1 MAIKK
6 TELYSSLW
14 ASCDELRGGM
24 DASQYKDYVLT
35 MLFMKYVSDKYKGDP
50 YGMIVVPE
58 GASYDDMIAAKN
70 DKEIGD
76 KINKIIAAL
85 AEENDLKGVID
96 VADFND
102 EDKLGKGKD
111 MVDRLT
117 KLVGIFQGL
126 DLSSNRAG
134 GDDLLGDAYEYLMR
148 HFATESGKSKGQ
160 FYTPSEVSQI
170 LAMVVGIKE
179 DTPQD
184 ATAYDPTCGSGS
196 LLLKASDQA
205 MRGLTLYGQEM
216 DNATS
221 ALARMNMILHNN
233 TTANIWKGNTLAEP
247 RWTGGEGKDAPD
259 QLKTFDFAVA
269 NPPFSN
275 KNWTSGLTPEND
287 LYNRFTWGIP
297 PEKNG
302 DYTFLLHIIKSLKST
317 GKGAVIL
324 PHGVLFRGNAE
335 ATIRENL
342 IKQGYIKG
350 IIGLPANLFYG
361 TGIPAC
367 IIVIDKEHAQKAVTN
382 FNENDAELPTV
393 SGRPIFMID
402 ASKGFIKDG
411 NKNRLRSQDI
421 HKIVDVFNKG
431 LELERY
437 SRLVEID
444 EIAANDYN
452 LNIPRY
458 IDSSEPEDLHDL
470 SAHLQGGIPNR
481 DIDALERYWQVFPS
495 IREKLFEPERE
506 GYSHAL
512 VEAMQVKNT
521 ILAHQE
527 FKDFA
532 ARSLLPFKQW
542 IPEAKLR
549 DIKVGDNPKNFIFN
563 ISENLINSYANS
575 DLLSKYD
582 IYQILMDYWADI
594 MLDDVYVLVQD
605 DWKAGNRLRLL
616 LPVKDDKG
624 KNVYKEPHDFIL
636 NKSRYKGELI
646 PTPLVIA
653 KYFSAEQDHIDSL
666 KVSLEGVQSE
676 MQQLL
681 EEHGGEDMALE
692 LLTDGD
698 KKPNK
703 AVITNC
709 VFEWEETVV
718 NLLNRPLANSISA
731 KRTKLAN
738 SEQSLSEFENDPEH
752 KAVFSPLL
760 NNKGKLTKT
769 NVNKRIKA
777 IGELDTADELVTLN
791 KYINLS
797 NDVAAVKKELK
808 SLEAQKA
815 EFIARALELHGD
827 DENVESL
834 KIAYQ
839 YQSLSEKETQ
849 LNSEIKDAENT
860 LYQLLIDKYPTIPL
874 TEVKELI
881 VDDKWLA
888 TLQANIVAEIERVT
902 QQMANRVKQ
911 LEERYSTPLPTLSK
925 SVDDL
930 SDKVAGHLKAMGLE
944 W

>member
-35 MLFMKYVSDKYKGDP
+35 MLFMKYVSDKFKGDP
-50 YGMIVVPE
+50 YGMIVVPQ
-58 GASYDDMIAAKN
+58 GASYDDMVAAKG

-76 KINKIIAAL
+76 KINKIISAL

-102 EDKLGKGKD
+102 EDKLGKGKE
-111 MVDRLT
+111 MIDRLT

-126 DLSSNRAG
+126 DLTANRAA

-160 FYTPSEVSQI
+160 FYTPSEVSHI
-170 LAMVVGIKE
+170 LAKVVGITE
-179 DTPQD
+179 DTSQD
-184 ATAYDPTCGSGS
+184 ATVYDCACGSGS
-196 LLLKASDQA
+196 LLLKASDEA
-205 MRGLTLYGQEM
+205 PRGLSIFGQEM

-233 TTANIWKGNTLAEP
+233 ATAKIWKGNTLSDP
-247 RWTGGEGKDAPD
+247 QWKDAPN

-275 KNWTSGLTPEND
+275 KSWTSGLNPNED
-287 LYNRFTWGIP
+287 LYGRFTWGIP

-335 ATIRENL
+335 ANIRENL

-367 IIVIDKEHAQKAVTN
+367 IIIIDKEHAQKAVSK
-382 FNENDAELPTV
+382 FDEGDENLPKIT
-393 SGRPIFMID
+393 GRPIFMID

-431 LELERY
+431 ILLEGF
-437 SRLVEID
+437 SRLVPLD
-444 EIAANDYN
+444 AIAANDYN

-481 DIDALERYWQVFPS
+481 DIDALEHYWQVFPS
-495 IREKLFEPERE
+495 IRATLFKPARE
-506 GYSHAL
+506 GYSHGMI
-512 VEAMQVKNT
+512 EASKVKSS

-532 ARSLLPFKQW
+532 ARSLIPFKQW
-542 IPEAKLR
+542 IPQAKLKE
-549 DIKVGDNPKNFIFN
+549 IKVGDNPKSFIFN
-563 ISENLINSYANS
+563 ISENLLNAYANS

-582 IYQILMDYWADI
+582 IYQILMDYWADN
-594 MLDDVYVLVQD
+594 MQDDVYVLAQD
-605 DWKAGNRLRLL
+605 DWQAGNILRILV
-616 LPVKDDKG
+616 PMKDEKG
-624 KNVYKEPHDFIL
+624 KDKYQEQHDFVL
-636 NKSRYKGELI
+636 DKKRYKGELI
-646 PTPLVIA
+646 PAPLVI
-653 KYFSAEQDHIDSL
+653 KRYFSSEQARIDEL
-666 KVSLEGVQSE
+666 KAKFDTIQSE

-681 EEHGGEDMALE
+681 EEHGAEDMALE
-692 LLTDGD
+692 ALQDGD
-698 KKPNK
+698 KKPSK
-703 AVITNC
+703 AAITEC
-709 VFEWEETVV
+709 VLGWEEAVV
-718 NLLNRPLANSISA
+718 IEFNRPL
-731 KRTKLAN
+731 
-738 SEQSLSEFENDPEH
+738 SEQLKSAYSKIEETLEAQASYEAQQAEILN
-752 KAVFSPLL
+752 PLR
-760 NNKGKLTKT
+760 NAKNKLTKGE
-769 NVNKRIKA
+769 VNKRIKA
-777 IGELDTADELVTLN
+777 LTGTAETETLMVLTEYIGCLDEVAKAKKQHKVLVEQRIQFIQEALANFADEET
-791 KYINLS
+791 INNLQ
-797 NDVAAVKKELK
+797 L
-808 SLEAQKA
+808 
-815 EFIARALELHGD
+815 
-827 DENVESL
+827 
-834 KIAYQ
+834 AYQ
-839 YQSLSEKETQ
+839 YHKLSEDESSISSQIKELEKALCQ
-849 LNSEIKDAENT
+849 LLIKKYPDIPLGEIKD
-860 LYQLLIDKYPTIPL
+860 I
-874 TEVKELI
+874 V

-888 TLQANIVAEIERVT
+888 TIQTNIQAEIERVT
-902 QQMANRVKQ
+902 QYLANRVKE
-911 LEERYSTPLPTLSK
+911 LEERYSIPLPTLTK

-930 SDKVAGHLKAMGLE
+930 SNKVADHLKAMGLE
-944 W
+944 WSL